1 MQKPIMKNS
10 CGKTTVIKNHDKF
23 QRLNQKN
30 YVLLI
35 ITFLQIHLAL
45 TFSIC
50 FNIWRWLYSCYT
62 LFVCEDL
69 CFSRK
74 SLSCMPLECDLIIT
88 GFVWVTA
95 FPLTINSVLVPI
107 SCASSLNLLRCLLL
121 MCPGFL
127 RKIVPPTTN
136 KSYN

>member
-1 MQKPIMKNS
+1 MW
-10 CGKTTVIKNHDKF
+10 
-23 QRLNQKN
+23 KN
-30 YVLLI
+30 YSNKKTWQVSEIKSKKLCSVDNNLSPNTPRIDFFNVL
-35 ITFLQIHLAL
+35 
-45 TFSIC
+45 
-50 FNIWRWLYSCYT
+50 WRWLYSCYT

-107 SCASSLNLLRCLLL
+107 SCASSLNLLKCLLL

-136 KSYN
+136 KSFN